1 MLKKANKFEKYHKSD
16 IFNLNPTSNNSL
28 AQQYNT
34 NHKNLKSS
42 TLNNQDN
49 FNKTIDT
56 QKTRNHRRYILK
68 HHQSDIF
75 NINKSFDNTRKQ
87 KIRIAPTFSTC
98 FDSMKDNIQFAKDIK
113 EYTSKKRGIK
123 KEYNPEKYMH
133 NENAAERLYSQLYDK
148 KRNPILSKTN
158 DNINNLNIDLNKEQ
172 NDKNL
177 YLKRKKSM
185 KNQFIKNFFNQR
197 NINDIKKLE
206 KETEQ
211 AGKLHKY
218 YKSKGFTYRD
228 NEKKKLNDCKFIT
241 PDNCPGN
248 NSKINKQIQLQS
260 NIFSNENNKNVNDVE
275 KIKERIKNAEEEK
288 EENKEKKEKNFIYKK
303 KINKPGNAQ
312 LNENDRNIWGALH
325 SKWESSDLDWRSTDT
340 EKIFG
345 KTYSGKMPQK
355 IKKNLDSNNI
365 DPFQKKMEQ
374 LQDSGNKDIINESIK
389 IKRKYNKNLFKDM
402 NLTTN
407 LDQINEILD
416 DIPENI
422 LKADKKKTII
432 INSNTTGLNGEIN
445 IDPNF
450 KNYNK
455 YHKNIF
461 KKKKTNEPTIKIMS
475 KDGQNNIYKRKNL
488 DKNFNNVK
496 VYDDYKIHDFI
507 LSYDSKAKNSKNNFD
522 KFNEKDIKL
531 LFSKKGIHVYD
542 IKKNQFDNGKY
553 NSIKFKVREN
563 EGEDFL
569 KEKIK
574 EIEDD
579 FSKKQYNI
587 CIEKDVEKDKKKNLR
602 NIVNAPRSKVAMF
615 AENNENKNNLK
626 KKEIL
631 QVKNNARF
639 SGQFNMIDHKYK
651 KNK

>member
-1 MLKKANKFEKYHKSD
+1 MLKKSNKFEKYHKSD
-16 IFNLNPTSNNSL
+16 IFNLNPISNNSV
-28 AQQYNT
+28 QQN
-34 NHKNLKSS
+34 NIKGNNLQYS
-42 TLNNQDN
+42 TLNNQYN
-49 FNKTIDT
+49 LNKTIDT
-56 QKTRNHRRYILK
+56 QKTINQRRYVLK

-75 NINKSFDNTRKQ
+75 NINKSFDITRKP
-87 KIRIAPTFSTC
+87 KIRYAPTFSTC
-98 FDSMKDNIQFAKDIK
+98 FDSMKDNTQFANDIK

-123 KEYNPEKYMH
+123 KEYNPEQYMP
-133 NENAAERLYSQLYDK
+133 NENAAERLYNQLYDK
-148 KRNPILSKTN
+148 KRNPILSKTI
-158 DNINNLNIDLNKEQ
+158 DNIKNSNIDLNKEQ

-177 YLKRKKSM
+177 YLKRKKTM
-185 KNQFIKNFFNQR
+185 RNQFIKNFFDQR

-218 YKSKGFTYRD
+218 YKTKGFTYRD
-228 NEKKKLNDCKFIT
+228 NEKKKLNDGKFIT
-241 PDNCPGN
+241 SDKYPGN

-260 NIFSNENNKNVNDVE
+260 NIFSDENNKNINELDQ
-275 KIKERIKNAEEEK
+275 IKERIKNVEEEK
-288 EENKEKKEKNFIYKK
+288 EENKEKKLLYKKK
-303 KINKPGNAQ
+303 KINNISRNAH
-312 LNENDRNIWGALH
+312 LNDNERNIWGALH
-325 SKWESSDLDWRSTDT
+325 SKWESSNLDWRSTDT

-345 KTYSGKMPQK
+345 KTYSGKWHP
-355 IKKNLDSNNI
+355 KKLEQNLNDSNN

-374 LQDSGNKDIINESIK
+374 LQDSDNKDIINESIK

-407 LDQINEILD
+407 LEQINEILD

-422 LKADKKKTII
+422 LKDDKKKTII

-450 KNYNK
+450 KNYKK

-461 KKKKTNEPTIKIMS
+461 KKKEINEPTIKIMS
-475 KDGQNNIYKRKNL
+475 KDGQKNINKRKNL

-496 VYDDYKIHDFI
+496 IYDDYKIHDFI
-507 LSYDSKAKNSKNNFD
+507 LSYDSKAKNSKSNFD
-522 KFNEKDIKL
+522 KFNENDIKL

-563 EGEDFL
+563 EGEDLL
-569 KEKIK
+569 KAKIK

-587 CIEKDVEKDKKKNLR
+587 CIEKDIEKDKKKNLR

-639 SGQFNMIDHKYK
+639 TGQFNMIDHKYK
-651 KNK
+651 KNN